1 MARMSDYESIIF
13 DAKHKSEDAIN
24 RLDSLE
30 IEFMRYKTKT
40 ADEIIDLKMEI
51 KYLRE
56 KLNAK
61 EG

>member
-1 MARMSDYESIIF
+1 MARMSDYEGIIF
-13 DAKHKSEDAIN
+13 DTKHKSEDAIN

-30 IEFMRYKTKT
+30 IEFMQYKTKT
-40 ADEIIDLKMEI
+40 NDEIIDLKMEI

>member
-1 MARMSDYESIIF
+1 MARMSDYEGIIF

-40 ADEIIDLKMEI
+40 DDEIIDLKMEI
-51 KYLRE
+51 SQLKRR
-56 KLNAK
+56 LNI
-61 EG
+61 ESR